1 MVTDEVVEQVTQL
14 FAAVKNGSL
23 DSVKDILSNHFS
35 SQTFRNLSSTLLH
48 QAANNRHSRVLRYLV
63 ESGALVDSKNA
74 QQMTPLH
81 VSANKGDARSVRVL
95 LHQGAN
101 INAVDYDNR
110 TPLYFAAYDGHV
122 DTVKSLLADDNL
134 DISVKRN
141 GGWTALHEASRFGHV
156 DVTVALLR

>member
-1 MVTDEVVEQVTQL
+1 
-14 FAAVKNGSL
+14 
-23 DSVKDILSNHFS
+23 
-35 SQTFRNLSSTLLH
+35 
-48 QAANNRHSRVLRYLV
+48 
-63 ESGALVDSKNA
+63 
-74 QQMTPLH
+74 MTPLH

-156 DVTVALLR
+156 DVTIALLR